1 MGPALIL
8 APENSEIY
16 PQRPTGF
23 VGSFEKD
30 IRGLL
35 EGEIKIFFSQK
46 IKFFGSPDWFY
57 DSYGQDKSH
66 WSELSI
72 NKTRGEDVKLTWDLS
87 RFHWIQQLACA
98 YNAYGDKRY
107 LELIDSWL
115 SSWIRDNPVNQGVNW
130 ACGQECSIRIIHILN
145 ASIICEYG
153 IFDKERLT
161 QLVIS
166 HLTRIF
172 PTINYA
178 VCQDNN
184 HVITEAA
191 ALFICGAWLEKNS
204 DGALADAKNIMECG
218 RRLLEDRVQ
227 KLVMQDGG
235 FSMYSTNYHRVLLNT
250 LGIVELWRLKLCQ
263 PAFSREYTEKCR
275 RAIMWLYLLV
285 NENTGMTMNLGNNDG
300 SNPFIVQSSD
310 FRDFRP
316 SIQFASVLILN
327 QRAYESSDLIDE
339 PLLWLKVNSKLPVE
353 KPCKVK
359 SMVLDQSGIVVLS
372 GEDIS
377 LSQTHVFVRFPK
389 YNFRPAQSDALH
401 VDFWLKGENILRD
414 VGSYSYNTVFDQ
426 EKNFAGITAHNTIQV
441 DDLEPMIKVGPF
453 LRSNWLEMTS
463 TGTIRK
469 NASSISW
476 CGKYN
481 IKSGTSHERKVTLC
495 GNTLKIFDQ
504 VAGASRGIAL
514 RWNLSP
520 GLWLRSGNVL
530 SCERARIEIQSNKK
544 LTMVLRQGLESKV
557 YNEITEIP
565 VVEVC
570 VKGNNVKL
578 WTVVSWKS

>member
-1 MGPALIL
+1 MSSVKFFRDRLYLLRKLGVKNILLNFEHKLRLRSGYYKVRCRTSKAKEMGPALIL
-8 APENSEIY
+8 APQNSEIY

-46 IKFFGSPDWFY
+46 IKFLESPDWFY

-327 QRAYESSDLIDE
+327 QRAYESSDPIDE

-359 SMVLDQSGIVVLS
+359 SMVL
-372 GEDIS
+372 IS
-377 LSQTHVFVRFPK
+377 PESWFFLAKIYRYHRRTFLFDFLNIIS
-389 YNFRPAQSDALH
+389 AQRSRMLCMWT
-401 VDFWLKGENILRD
+401 F
-414 VGSYSYNTVFDQ
+414 GSR
-426 EKNFAGITAHNTIQV
+426 A
-441 DDLEPMIKVGPF
+441 
-453 LRSNWLEMTS
+453 
-463 TGTIRK
+463 
-469 NASSISW
+469 
-476 CGKYN
+476 
-481 IKSGTSHERKVTLC
+481 
-495 GNTLKIFDQ
+495 KIF
-504 VAGASRGIAL
+504 
-514 RWNLSP
+514 
-520 GLWLRSGNVL
+520 
-530 SCERARIEIQSNKK
+530 
-544 LTMVLRQGLESKV
+544 
-557 YNEITEIP
+557 
-565 VVEVC
+565 
-570 VKGNNVKL
+570 
-578 WTVVSWKS
+578 